1 MAATSTPPFGRPENL
16 PPALSRDF
24 DIFRVAGPEADPHL
38 ALLTAQRAAPEIF
51 WTPRNGGHWVAIG
64 AEAIEA
70 ILLDPQRFS
79 SECIFVPQK
88 PPDAQRELPIECD
101 PPRHSVIRKPL
112 VMGLLPAMI
121 DRRAP
126 AIRELAA
133 ELIDGFSD
141 RGECEFVSEFA
152 QVFPICV
159 FLDLV
164 QLPRSDRHFL
174 VPIAKKVIGG
184 RTPAI
189 RQEGIDALVAY
200 ILPVVR
206 SRREHPGEDLL
217 SPLVNLMESGGKITE
232 NDALAYVNTVLFAG
246 LDTVAAMLSHVTRF
260 LALHP
265 AQRHEL
271 ADRLGDSAFMHNAIQ
286 ELLRRHGIAAIGRVV
301 SADMTYRGVSLRKG
315 ESIMLLTAM
324 VGLDEHKHQKA
335 AEVEFARQRSQNHAA
350 FGRGI
355 HSCPGHALARRELA
369 IFLEA
374 WLSRIPDFAIAPGS
388 TPAFSTGFV
397 TSIAELNLV
406 WPRPRA
412 TRRGGSL
419 LSEELRERGS

>member
-1 MAATSTPPFGRPENL
+1 VAVTPTSSFGRPDNL
-16 PPALSRDF
+16 PATLVRDF
-24 DIFRVAGPEADPHL
+24 DIFQLQGPETDPHL
-38 ALLTAQRAAPEIF
+38 ALLAVQRETPEIF
-51 WTPRNGGHWVAIG
+51 WTPRNGGHWVAIQ

-70 ILLDPQRFS
+70 MLQDPERFS
-79 SECIFVPQK
+79 SECIFVPRK
-88 PPDAQRELPIECD
+88 PPEAQRELPIECD
-101 PPRHSVIRKPL
+101 PPRHTVIRRPL
-112 VMGLLPAMI
+112 VMGLLPATI
-121 DRRAP
+121 DRWGP

-189 RQEGIDALVAY
+189 RQEGIEALVAY

-206 SRREHPGEDLL
+206 ARRERPGEDLL
-217 SPLVNLMESGGKITE
+217 SPLVNLIESDGKISE
-232 NDALAYVNTVLFAG
+232 IDALAYVNTVLFAG
-246 LDTVAAMLSHVTRF
+246 LDTVAAMLSHVTRY

-265 AQRHEL
+265 ARRHEL
-271 ADRLGDSAFMHNAIQ
+271 ADRLGDPAFMHNAIQ

-301 SADMTYRGVSLRKG
+301 RADMTYRGVSLRKG
-315 ESIMLLTAM
+315 ESVMLLTAM
-324 VGLDEHKHQKA
+324 VGLDEHRHFKA
-335 AEVEFARQRSQNHAA
+335 AEVEFARHRPQNHAA

-369 IFLEA
+369 IFLEE
-374 WLSRIPDFAIAPGS
+374 WLRRIPDFAIAPGS
-388 TPAFSTGFV
+388 TPVFSTGYV

-406 WPRPRA
+406 WPRASTEFP
-412 TRRGGSL
+412 GVP
-419 LSEELRERGS
+419 

>member
-1 MAATSTPPFGRPENL
+1 VAATPASSFGRPDNL
-16 PPALSRDF
+16 PATLVLDF
-24 DIFRVAGPEADPHL
+24 DIFQLEGPNTDPHL
-38 ALLTAQRAAPEIF
+38 ALLAVQRRAPEIF
-51 WTPRNGGHWVAIG
+51 WTPRNGGHWVAIQ
-64 AEAIEA
+64 ADAIEA
-70 ILLDPQRFS
+70 ILQDPRRFS
-79 SECIFVPQK
+79 SECIFVPKK
-88 PPDAQRELPIECD
+88 PPEAQRELPIECD
-101 PPRHSVIRKPL
+101 PPRHSVIRRPL
-112 VMGLLPAMI
+112 VMGLLPATI
-121 DRRAP
+121 DRLEP

-133 ELIDGFSD
+133 ELIDGFLD

-164 QLPRSDRHFL
+164 GLPRSDRHFL

-206 SRREHPGEDLL
+206 SRRERPGEDLL
-217 SPLVNLMESGGKITE
+217 SPLVNLIESSGKISET
-232 NDALAYVNTVLFAG
+232 DALAYVNTVLFAG

-265 AQRHEL
+265 ARRRELSDRL
-271 ADRLGDSAFMHNAIQ
+271 ADPAFMHNAIQ

-301 SADMTYRGVSLRKG
+301 SEDMTYRGVSLRKG
-315 ESIMLLTAM
+315 ESVLLLTAM
-324 VGLDEHKHQKA
+324 VGLDEHKHFNA
-335 AEVEFARQRSQNHAA
+335 AEVEFARKKPHDHAA

-369 IFLEA
+369 IFLEE
-374 WLSRIPDFAIAPGS
+374 WLRRIPDFAIAPGS
-388 TPAFSTGFV
+388 TPVFSTGFV

-406 WPRPRA
+406 W
-412 TRRGGSL
+412 
-419 LSEELRERGS
+419 